1 MLGLIL
7 EVWKLAETIF
17 QKLALHFNLS
27 DLALSAVIFAHGRYI
42 VVYDIFQIM
51 NEVWSYFR

>member
-42 VVYDIFQIM
+42 VVYDM
-51 NEVWSYFR
+51 YAT